1 MYINTQDTQITQPL
15 SSYQGFHVFSLPKLD
30 SKETFKFRLLFLT
43 FLFFNIGLI
52 WAGNAIRAELVTISL
67 DFFAQ
72 AQLAGSVTVIILS
85 LFYTALVD
93 TVAKDRMFIFI
104 TFVGAG
110 SIILVTSL
118 IVFQPNTD
126 QSLIFL
132 ILWVLYLLLF
142 YLWVIHWGTFIIDIY
157 DSRTA
162 KQIYPLVSAARP
174 FGAIIAGFSYSF
186 LTSALNFE
194 TFEIMLAW
202 IITLI
207 IAGVLLATVSHI
219 LRQNPL
225 ADSSVSGIQIATPQR
240 GGWLSNFD
248 RVAEGLS
255 YVRQSSFIRWMA
267 FSALLVI
274 ALNTL
279 TDFEASRIIE
289 SAIANGDIIVSS
301 NNPTE
306 AFANFTAFW
315 DGASNVL
322 VIVLQL
328 FVFSTIMEKLGIRN
342 MILIYPFMA
351 FSVSAGLIATPI
363 VLTAVLALVNVNSLR
378 RVFRDPIVGL
388 LGNAVPARAKGRV
401 RAVINGLISPAGA
414 MIAAALLQLG
424 ETFIGPILGITAL
437 LYLLSGF
444 VLRRQYSNA
453 MVEVLEQESMSFMLA
468 NTPELDA
475 VELGVVD
482 KTKLEVFRRQINDT
496 DDKDFK
502 IFLIQLISET
512 GGKEAV
518 PIISELLS
526 NTDDTEY
533 RQALLRA
540 FIRYGSKTRRA
551 CDLFLELRGDKDGE
565 VRQLAWQGLEQCY
578 GAKNRKFQRLAHQSL
593 RDPSPKVREQI
604 IPVMVRSRNADY
616 RKHGRTALRHLFE
629 SQVREQLLPAIH
641 IISEIGNSQDIS
653 TLLQYLDAEDDEIR
667 YEATKAIHRLW
678 DDKIPRD
685 ALQHLVDK
693 IPMFLDDPVDK
704 IRLAEL
710 EILGH
715 MHSDIACEALTSAL
729 LDKNES
735 IRNAAVSALVDAGDI
750 AIPHLGKALKS
761 DNKSQA
767 RYAVIALNQINP
779 QKNKDLLNRY
789 IDDSL
794 DTIFRNFARI
804 HALAP
809 YTAFASVRILD
820 DALHYENNQLLDEIF
835 KLLENIDT
843 NEDSHTA
850 MTIVREFLNSSN
862 PAQRANALE
871 TLEALTSPQITRRLA
886 PIFNP
891 MTTLADLAQMNTEE
905 EVDLSQEA
913 FDVLFKFAFDSNHW
927 LGYVMLYAF
936 AEIGRVHPDLPKIM
950 PETASTQ
957 RQLPDS
963 IAQLTATQL
972 IDIRFVVAALK
983 GSTISEDPYTRVT
996 AKSALR
1002 LLRGQQDSKKEEG
1015 KMLSIVERMIVLKRI
1030 PIFNDI
1036 LVEQLQVMAKISVEK
1051 LFNEGDILFRQNDPG
1066 DELYIVV
1073 DGQVNIGLFNSD
1085 ESEFTI
1091 LATYNESSFFGE
1103 MTLFRGG
1110 TRSATAIAATDIL
1123 ALTIRREALTT
1134 LIKQYPELAIE
1145 LLRTVS
1151 NHLADANTRIAE
1163 LTAQTHEAKPI

>member
-1 MYINTQDTQITQPL
+1 
-15 SSYQGFHVFSLPKLD
+15 VFSLPKLD
-30 SKETFKFRLLFLT
+30 QKETFKFRLLFLT

-52 WAGNAIRAELVTISL
+52 WAGNTIRAELVTISL

-72 AQLAGSVTVIILS
+72 AQLIGSIAVIVLS

-93 TVAKDRMFIFI
+93 TISKDRMFIFI
-104 TFVGAG
+104 TFAGAA
-110 SIILVTSL
+110 SIIFATGL
-118 IVFQPNTD
+118 IVLRPEDD
-126 QSLIFL
+126 QSLTFL
-132 ILWVLYLLLF
+132 ILWVLYLLMF

-174 FGAIIAGFSYSF
+174 FGAIVAGFSYSL
-186 LTSALNFE
+186 LTSFLNFA
-194 TFEIMLAW
+194 TFEIMVTW
-202 IITLI
+202 IFTLI
-207 IAGVLLATVSHI
+207 LTGVLLATISFS
-219 LRQNPL
+219 LRREPQL
-225 ADSSVSGIQIATPQR
+225 DDSSTVIAFTQSPNN
-240 GGWLSNFD
+240 GWLSNFNS
-248 RVAEGLS
+248 VTEGLN
-255 YVRQSSFIRWMA
+255 YVRESSFIRWMA

-289 SAIANGDIIVSS
+289 SADFIANSD
-301 NNPTE
+301 NPTE

-315 DGASNVL
+315 DGISNVL
-322 VIVLQL
+322 VLVLQL

-342 MILIYPFMA
+342 MILIYPLMA

-378 RVFRDPIVGL
+378 RVFRDPVVGL

-424 ETFIGPILGITAL
+424 EAFIAPLLGITAL

-453 MVEVLEQESMSFMLA
+453 MVRVLEQESMSFMLA
-468 NTPELDA
+468 NTPDLDA

-482 KTKLEVFRRQINDT
+482 KTKLEVFRRQVYDT
-496 DDKDFK
+496 DDTDFK
-502 IFLIQLISET
+502 VFLIQLISET

-518 PIISELLS
+518 PIISEFLS
-526 NTDDTEY
+526 DSKD
-533 RQALLRA
+533 ALFRKATLHA

-551 CDLFLELRGDKDGE
+551 CDLFMDLRDDKDDE
-565 VRQLAWQGLEQCY
+565 VRRLAWQGLEQCF
-578 GAKNRKFQRLAHQSL
+578 GTKNRKFQRLAHKAL
-593 RDPSPKVREQI
+593 RDSSPRVREQI
-604 IPVMVRSRNADY
+604 IPVMMRSRSGEF
-616 RKHGRTALRHLFE
+616 RKHGRSALNALFN
-629 SQVREQLLPAIH
+629 SQVREQLLPAIR
-641 IISEIGNSQDIS
+641 ITSEIGNSQDIER
-653 TLLQYLDAEDDEIR
+653 LIPYLEAEDDDVR
-667 YEATKAIHRLW
+667 YEATIAVHRLW
-678 DDKIPRD
+678 DEKIPK
-685 ALQHLVDK
+685 ATYQQLVDR

-715 MHSDIACEALTSAL
+715 IHTDEASETLTSAL
-729 LDKNES
+729 LDRNED
-735 IRNAAVSALVDAGDI
+735 IRNAAVSALVDAGEL
-750 AIPHLGKALKS
+750 AIPHLENALKS
-761 DNKSQA
+761 ESKSQA

-779 QKNKDLLNRY
+779 QRNKDLLNRY

-794 DTIFRNFARI
+794 DTIFRNYARI

-820 DALHYENNQLLDEIF
+820 DALRFENNQLLDEIF

-850 MTIVREFLNSSN
+850 MVVVREFLNSTSS
-862 PAQRANALE
+862 AQRANGLE

-886 PIFNP
+886 PIYNP
-891 MTTLADLAQMNTEE
+891 DTTLADLAQMNTED
-905 EVDLSQEA
+905 EVNLSQEA

-936 AEIGRVHPDLPKIM
+936 AEIGRVHPDLPTIM
-950 PETASTQ
+950 PETKDTKRAV
-957 RQLPDS
+957 PAS
-963 IAQLTATQL
+963 IAQLNATQL

-996 AKSALR
+996 AKAALR
-1002 LLRGQQDSKKEEG
+1002 VLRGQTDKKKEEG

-1051 LFNEGDILFRQNDPG
+1051 LFKEGDILFRQNDPG

-1073 DGQVNIGLFNSD
+1073 DGQVSIGLFNDD
-1085 ESEFTI
+1085 ESEFTV
-1091 LATYNESSFFGE
+1091 LATYSESSFFGE

-1151 NHLADANTRIAE
+1151 DHLANANTRIAD
-1163 LTAQTHEAKPI
+1163 LTAQTHETKPV